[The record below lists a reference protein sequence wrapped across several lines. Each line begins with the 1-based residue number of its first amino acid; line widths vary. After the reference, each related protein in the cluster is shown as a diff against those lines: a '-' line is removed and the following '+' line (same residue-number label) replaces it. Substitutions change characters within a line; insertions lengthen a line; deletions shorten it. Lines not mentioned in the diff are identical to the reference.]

1 MAVEP
6 TPPNPKPEDESR
18 RHARES
24 ERLESLRDRLYA
36 RGGESEPTFNRH
48 NLGEAAHITP
58 NVASHPPHSS
68 AEPVVTAHTPVTPM
82 VRKTSRQSF
91 RFLITVIG
99 ILFFI
104 GALAVSSV
112 FLFMGGGAVSG
123 SNIAIDVSGPIAVG
137 GGETMNLQ
145 IAIAN
150 QNTLPIESATMIITY
165 PRGAQSAVEPG
176 KELFSE
182 RLQLNKID
190 PNEVVNVPVRV
201 VMFGEENDTKKI
213 SIAVEYRVEGS
224 NATFYKE
231 ALPFEF
237 KISTS
242 PIVINVNGVKSISS
256 GQEAKFE
263 VVIQSNS
270 PEEIT
275 DLLLKADYP
284 QGFEFSGSDPETV
297 SGEDTWRI
305 ASLKPG
311 EEKKIVITGVMSG
324 GEDDVNEF
332 DFAVGVANERDALS
346 IASPLATREMEVRI
360 ERPFLDVEISVN
372 NDTGETIVVEAGS
385 SVRVRVDFRNALDTT
400 VYDGVIQVKLGGNA
414 LNEYS
419 VEGEDGY
426 YDSTTNIISWDSVD
440 VAELRELTPGED
452 YGVTFSINPNED
464 IKQNPEIKL
473 SVTIQG
479 NRVGEDRVPEQ
490 VVGTIEQLVK
500 IASVTKLSSSALYSE
515 GPFNNSGPTPPVAER
530 TTEYTFLFSVKNGTN
545 PITDGEVTAV
555 MPPYVTWLDRTSPD
569 GAVAHNS
576 SNRTLVWKVGDLKA
590 NEYKEVWVQV
600 ALKPSLSQVGT
611 APTLLE
617 TQRFRATDGFTGTT
631 VRADASALTTSL
643 INDPDRS
650 YREGRVLDD

>member
-1 MAVEP
+1 MAGEP
-6 TPPNPKPEDESR
+6 TPQDPKKEDESR

-36 RGGESEPTFNRH
+36 RGGESEPNFTRH
-48 NLGEAAHITP
+48 DLGEAAHMTP
-58 NVASHPPHSS
+58 NVAAHPPHSS
-68 AEPVVTAHTPVTPM
+68 AEPVITAHTPSIPMARSTP
-82 VRKTSRQSF
+82 RRTF
-91 RFLITVIG
+91 RTTIFVIG

-104 GALAVSSV
+104 GALGVSSF
-112 FLFMGGGAVSG
+112 FLFMGGNAISG
-123 SNIAIDVSGPIAVG
+123 SNIAIDISGPIAVG
-137 GGETMNLQ
+137 GGEIMNLQ
-145 IAIAN
+145 VAVAN

-176 KELFSE
+176 KELFTE
-182 RLQLNKID
+182 RLQLNKIE

-201 VMFGEENDTKKI
+201 LMFGEENDTKKI
-213 SIAVEYRVEGS
+213 SIAVEYRVQGS

-237 KISTS
+237 RINTS
-242 PIVINVNGVKSISS
+242 PIVINVNSVKSIPS
-256 GQEAKFE
+256 GQETAIE

-270 PEEIT
+270 PEAMT

-284 QGFEFSGSDPETV
+284 QGFEFSESDPETV

-305 ASLKPG
+305 ATLKPS
-311 EEKKIVITGVMSG
+311 EEKKIVIKGVMTG
-324 GEDDVNEF
+324 GENDMNEF
-332 DFAVGVANERDALS
+332 DFVVGVANERDTLS
-346 IASPLATREMEVRI
+346 IASPLATREAEIRI
-360 ERPFLDVEISVN
+360 ERPFLDVEITVN
-372 NDTGETIVVEAGS
+372 SKTGDPVVVDAGS
-385 SVRVRVDFRNALDTT
+385 SVGVRVDFRNALDTT

-414 LNEYS
+414 LNELS
-419 VEGEDGY
+419 VDSEDGY
-426 YDSTTNIISWDSVD
+426 YDSTTNVISWDSVN
-440 VAELRELTPGED
+440 VGELRELTPGED
-452 YGVTFSINPNED
+452 YGVTFSIDPKKD

-490 VVGTIEQLVK
+490 VVGTIEQLIK

-515 GPFNNSGPTPPVAER
+515 GPFTNSGPTPPVAER
-530 TTEYTFLFSVKNGTN
+530 TTEYTFLLAVKNGTN
-545 PITDGEVTAV
+545 PVTDAEVTAV

-569 GAVAHNS
+569 GDAVYNS
-576 SNRTLVWKVGDLKA
+576 ANRTLTWDIGELKA

-617 TQRFRATDGFTGTT
+617 TQRFRATDRFTGTT
-631 VRADASALTTSL
+631 VRAESSALTTSL
-643 INDPDRS
+643 VNDPDRS
-650 YREGRVLDD
+650 LREGRVRED